1 LGARHGFWDNYFFGT
16 ALPHHLN
23 MEGELMP
30 DELLVLGSSSGVPT
44 QRRFASAYAL
54 SVAGKLFLLD
64 CGAPVSNLLYQYGLD
79 PLDVQA
85 VFLSH
90 WHMDH
95 VAGLGLF
102 LTQNHLNERPGSLA
116 VYGPRG
122 THGKI
127 RRLLTDSFVMPYELN
142 YQLDVTN
149 IKPNKKYKEG
159 LIRVTY
165 FKTQHLERSRYK
177 TRFGRKAVSCGMII
191 NGPGWRLVYSG
202 DLRSSKELA
211 PHIAGCDLLIHEMAH
226 ARPDDVAEFAADA
239 QVPHVLISHLGPE
252 YDEAPEKIVQA
263 FDDRYPGQLTI
274 AEDGIKVQLSKS
286 SE

>member
-1 LGARHGFWDNYFFGT
+1 
-16 ALPHHLN
+16 
-23 MEGELMP
+23 MP
-30 DELLVLGSSSGVPT
+30 DELLVLGSSCGIPT

-54 SVAGKLFLLD
+54 SVAGRLFLVD

-95 VAGLGLF
+95 VAGLGQF
-102 LTQNHLNERPGSLA
+102 LIQNHLGERPGPLT

-127 RRLLTDSFVMPYELN
+127 RRLLTDSFVLPYELS

-149 IKPNKKYKEG
+149 IKPNKKYKAG
-159 LIRVTY
+159 LVRFTY

-177 TRFGRKAVSCGMII
+177 TRFGRKAVACGII
-191 NGPGWRLVYSG
+191 IDGPGWRLVYSG

-211 PHIAGCDLLIHEMAH
+211 PYIAGCDLLVHEMTH
-226 ARPDDVAEFAADA
+226 PHPDDVAEFVADA
-239 QVPHVLISHLGPE
+239 QVPHVLISHIGPE
-252 YDEAPEKIVQA
+252 YDEAPGKITLA
-263 FDDRYPGQLTI
+263 FDERYSGHLTI
-274 AEDGIKVQLSKS
+274 AEDGTKVQLSKA